1 MLQTIEEDKIAITLK
16 EITDLIE
23 VRHNDAM
30 RKVED
35 LAKEPDFGS
44 LRKTRIV
51 YNAKGQEIE
60 TYIFDKFQA
69 ITVGARLNNAL
80 LLKVM
85 KRVEELERMKHQP
98 LTYEETMQNALVL
111 ADKRVKA
118 LENKIQ
124 EDKPL
129 VSFATTVQSSINSVL
144 IRDWV
149 KSIGLKEKDVRLW
162 LEDKGYL
169 YRNKNDKWRLKA
181 NDTAKKYFEAVP
193 TTQSTSSG
201 TFVNYTIK
209 ITGEGQ
215 TKLTDKVLNHFNKQT
230 LNLF

>member
-1 MLQTIEEDKIAITLK
+1 MLQIIEEDKIAITLK

-35 LAKEPDFGS
+35 LAKEPDFGV
-44 LRKTRIV
+44 LRKTRISHI
-51 YNAKGQEIE
+51 KGKEIE

-85 KRVEELERMKHQP
+85 KRIEELERIKHQP

-111 ADKRVKA
+111 AAKRVDA

-129 VSFATTVQSSINSVL
+129 VSFASTVQSSINSVL

-149 KSIGLKEKDVRLW
+149 KSIGLREKDVRVW
-162 LEDKGYL
+162 LESKGYL
-169 YRNKNDKWRLKA
+169 YKNNQGLWRLKA
-181 NDTAKKYFEAVP
+181 NETAKKYFEAVP

-201 TFVNYTIK
+201 TFINYTIK

-230 LNLF
+230 LDLY